1 MIQQLQIQLLTGDTQ
16 VSIPF
21 PYSIRLQNLR
31 KRASVKKCPEALG
44 REEAR
49 DCAVLEQY
57 WSDARV
63 CTSEFTGVER

>member
-1 MIQQLQIQLLTGDTQ
+1 MILQFQIQFLTRDIQ
-16 VSIPF
+16 VSISF
-21 PYSIRLQNLR
+21 PYSVRLQNLR
-31 KRASVKKCPEALG
+31 KRASVKECPEALG

-63 CTSEFTGVER
+63 CTSNFTGVER